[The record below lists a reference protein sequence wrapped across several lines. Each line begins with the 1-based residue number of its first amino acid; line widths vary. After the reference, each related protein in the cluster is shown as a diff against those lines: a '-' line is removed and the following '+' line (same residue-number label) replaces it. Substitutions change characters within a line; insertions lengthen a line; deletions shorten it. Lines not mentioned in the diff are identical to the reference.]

1 MNARKTLIM
10 FGMIALIFSSCS
22 DDDSPST
29 QNTVTLD
36 DGKFNIST
44 ATIVGVA
51 IDGEGHAG
59 ISFIE
64 ANNTM
69 SKTLNVDVDYAG
81 DSNVAGT
88 YSYPQEQGDRLLLD
102 ALTNYTEMSSDG
114 DVYSATLVSGTVS
127 VQVNGND
134 NYTVTMNLE
143 MEDGKTFAG
152 TYRGKFL
159 VQFSNQ

>member
-1 MNARKTLIM
+1 M
-10 FGMIALIFSSCS
+10 
-22 DDDSPST
+22 
-29 QNTVTLD
+29 
-36 DGKFNIST
+36 
-44 ATIVGVA
+44 
-51 IDGEGHAG
+51 
-59 ISFIE
+59 
-64 ANNTM
+64 
-69 SKTLNVDVDYAG
+69 DVDYAG

-114 DVYSATLVSGTVS
+114 DVYSTTLVSGTVS

>member
-1 MNARKTLIM
+1 VAPSLSPCRTRRSSLQSHFSRSLNCAGIMIVHKQSADNDNDSLYIRMEYQQNSAFCFATKNSFTGKLSQKTMNARKTLIM

-69 SKTLNVDVDYAG
+69 SKTL
-81 DSNVAGT
+81 
-88 YSYPQEQGDRLLLD
+88 
-102 ALTNYTEMSSDG
+102 
-114 DVYSATLVSGTVS
+114 
-127 VQVNGND
+127 
-134 NYTVTMNLE
+134 
-143 MEDGKTFAG
+143 K
-152 TYRGKFL
+152 RGC
-159 VQFSNQ
+159 